1 MKAMNFMKF
10 FSLLPYC
17 FLFTSCHQE
26 ALNESFVSY
35 ASKDGKMIINV
46 QASRRGGNGK
56 IMIEGELKKFYWQHY
71 DSEVLVGLRVVIYIP
86 DLPIGNIEEGVID
99 TVTDIVTREA
109 SKKVIKLTPLGSSNE
124 YLTEDV
130 LLYKQNLGENEID
143 AKNFYSCYLKNKT
156 YKITIS
162 MSLFTDNRDWMRVTW
177 NSNNSI
183 LFRFEDNGAFEFKLD
198 SLKSTGTYTTTKTSV
213 NLHFEAD
220 EIFNLNVA
228 DLLFDVVDMETY

>member
-17 FLFTSCHQE
+17 FLFTSCHQD
-26 ALNESFVSY
+26 AINESFVSY

-46 QASRRGGNGK
+46 QASKGGGNGK
-56 IMIEGELKKFYWQHY
+56 IMIDGELKKFYWLHY
-71 DSEVLVGLRVVIYIP
+71 DSEVLVGLRVVMYIP
-86 DLPIGNIEEGVID
+86 DLPAKNIEDGVIH

-109 SKKVIKLTPLGSSNE
+109 SKKVIKLTPRGSSNE

-130 LLYKQNLGENEID
+130 LLYKQDLEENEID
-143 AKNFYSCYLKNKT
+143 AKNFYNCYLKNET
-156 YKITIS
+156 FKITIS
-162 MSLFTDNRDWMRVTW
+162 MHFSASVRDWMVVTW
-177 NSNNSI
+177 NSNNSV

-198 SLKSTGTYTTTKTSV
+198 SLKSTGTYTTTKTNV

-220 EIFNLNVA
+220 EIFNLNVT
-228 DLLFDVVDMETY
+228 DLSFDVVDMETY